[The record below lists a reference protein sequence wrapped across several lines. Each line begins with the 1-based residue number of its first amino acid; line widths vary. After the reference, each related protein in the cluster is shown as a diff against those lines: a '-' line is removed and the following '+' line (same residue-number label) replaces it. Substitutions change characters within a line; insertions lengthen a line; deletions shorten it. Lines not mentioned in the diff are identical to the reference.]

1 VTAFSREQK
10 EKVYV
15 QHRLQ
20 ERSEELYNNYLKKKG
35 CSLYLIYFSFHSHFL
50 ESGVIYVCG
59 DATQMAKDV
68 MKAIKQIYE
77 KYEGKTEKEAENIVA
92 EMRKNHRYQ
101 EDVWH
106 SY

>member
-1 VTAFSREQK
+1 MTTLVTAFSRQQQ

-20 ERSEELYNNYLKKKG
+20 ERSEEIYKNYLSKN
-35 CSLYLIYFSFHSHFL
+35 
-50 ESGVIYVCG
+50 GVVYVCG

-77 KYEGKTEKEAENIVA
+77 KYEGKTEKEAEAIVS